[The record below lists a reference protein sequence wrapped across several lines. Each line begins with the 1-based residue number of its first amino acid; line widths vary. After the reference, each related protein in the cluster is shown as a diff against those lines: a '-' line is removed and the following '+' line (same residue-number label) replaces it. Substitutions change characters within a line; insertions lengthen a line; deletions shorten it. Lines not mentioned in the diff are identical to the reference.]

1 MDMDLG
7 LIFLTG
13 LTTGGLTCLAVQG
26 GLLMTALSQ
35 GQMSDEK
42 PTLTDS
48 ALPVGAFLGAK
59 LVAYAILGL
68 LLGGLGTAFRITP
81 TVQGIMQVFA
91 GLLMIAT
98 AFSLLDVHPFFRYL
112 QIKPP
117 KFITRR
123 IRAQAK
129 SGEIF
134 APAILGAMT
143 VFIPCGTTQAMM
155 ILAISSSS
163 PLEGMAIMTA
173 FILGTTPV
181 FFILGFG
188 ATQIR
193 GRMQTV
199 FAVVTATLV
208 LLLGLLSFDAG
219 LILLDSPIAPSRVVL
234 AMINPDPPAVNAT
247 IVDGRQE
254 FYLTADYN
262 GYTPNVLL
270 AQPDMPIR
278 LNMVTQNARGCELA
292 FTIPSL
298 GINIMLPTDGNT
310 PIDIPASS
318 GGEIRFACS
327 MGMYTGVI
335 KIS

>member
-1 MDMDLG
+1 MDLG
-7 LIFLTG
+7 LIFITG

-35 GQMSDEK
+35 NQAIDAK
-42 PTLTDS
+42 PTFADAT
-48 ALPVGAFLGAK
+48 LPVASFLIAK
-59 LVAYAILGL
+59 LIAYAILGF
-68 LLGGLGTAFRITP
+68 LLGGLGNAFRITP
-81 TVQGIMQVFA
+81 TTQGIMQVIA
-91 GLLMIAT
+91 GLFMIIT
-98 AFSLLDVHPFFRYL
+98 AFSLLDVHPIFRYF

-117 KFITRR
+117 KFITKR

-129 SGEIF
+129 SGDIF
-134 APAILGAMT
+134 APAFLGAMT

-155 ILAISSSS
+155 ILAISAANA
-163 PLEGMAIMTA
+163 LDGALIMMA
-173 FILGTTPV
+173 FILGTTPI
-181 FFILGFG
+181 FFVLGFG

-219 LILLDSPIAPSRVVL
+219 LILLESPIAPSKIVL
-234 AMINPDPPAVNAT
+234 TLANPEPPAVRAEW
-247 IVDGRQE
+247 VDGRQE
-254 FYLTADYN
+254 FYLTADYH
-262 GYTPNVLL
+262 GYTPNVLI
-270 AQPDMPIR
+270 AEAGKPIR

-298 GINIMLPTDGNT
+298 GINLMLPHTGTT
-310 PIDIPASS
+310 PIDIPASPA
-318 GGEIRFACS
+318 GEIQFMCS

-335 KIS
+335 KVS

>member
-1 MDMDLG
+1 MDLG
-7 LIFLTG
+7 LVFITG

-35 GQMSDEK
+35 GDVSEDK
-42 PTLTDS
+42 LTFADS

-59 LVAYAILGL
+59 LVAYAILGF

-81 TVQGIMQVFA
+81 TVQGIMQVLA
-91 GLLMIAT
+91 GLFMIAT
-98 AFSLLDVHPFFRYL
+98 AFSLLDVHPIFRYL

-129 SGEIF
+129 SDTIF

-143 VFIPCGTTQAMM
+143 IFIPCGITQSMM

-163 PLEGMAIMTA
+163 PFEGMAIMTA
-173 FILGTTPV
+173 FTFGTTPV
-181 FFILGFG
+181 FFVLGLG
-188 ATQIR
+188 ATQLR
-193 GRMQTV
+193 GRMQAV
-199 FAVVTATLV
+199 FSVVTATLV
-208 LLLGLLSFDAG
+208 LLLGLLAFDAG
-219 LILLDSPIAPSRVVL
+219 LVLLDSPISPSRIVL
-234 AMINPDPPAVNAT
+234 AMLNPDPPAVSAT

-254 FYLTADYN
+254 FYLTADSN

-270 AQPDMPIR
+270 AESGLPIR

-298 GINIMLPTDGNT
+298 GLEMMLPTDGVT
-310 PIDIPASS
+310 PIDIPAPS

-335 KIS
+335 KVS

>member
-1 MDMDLG
+1 MDLW
-7 LIFLTG
+7 LIFITG

-35 GQMSDEK
+35 GDVTAEK
-42 PTLTDS
+42 PTLFDS
-48 ALPVGAFLGAK
+48 ALPVGAFLASK
-59 LVAYAILGL
+59 LIAYAILGF
-68 LLGGLGTAFRITP
+68 LLGALGNAFRITP
-81 TVQGIMQVFA
+81 TVQGIMQLLA
-91 GLLMIAT
+91 GLFMIAT
-98 AFSLLDVHPFFRYL
+98 AFSLLDVHPIFRYM

-129 SGEIF
+129 SGAIF

-163 PLEGMAIMTA
+163 PLEGMLIMTA

-188 ATQIR
+188 ATQLR
-193 GRMQTV
+193 GRMQYV
-199 FAVVTATLV
+199 FSVVTATLV
-208 LLLGLLSFDAG
+208 LLLGLLSVDSAM
-219 LILLDSPIAPSRVVL
+219 ILLDSPYAPSRVIL
-234 AMINPDPPAVNAT
+234 ALANPEPPAITAT

-262 GYTPNVLL
+262 GYTPNVLM
-270 AQPDMPIR
+270 AEKGMPIR
-278 LNMVTQNARGCELA
+278 LNMVTQNSRGCELA
-292 FTIPSL
+292 FVIPSL
-298 GINIMLPTDGNT
+298 NISLILPTTGTT

-318 GGEIRFACS
+318 AGEIRFMCS

-335 KIS
+335 KLS

>member
-1 MDMDLG
+1 MDLW
-7 LIFLTG
+7 LIFITG

-35 GQMSDEK
+35 GDISVEK
-42 PTLTDS
+42 PTLSDS
-48 ALPVGAFLGAK
+48 ALPVGAFLASK
-59 LVAYAILGL
+59 LISYAILGF
-68 LLGGLGTAFRITP
+68 LLGALGNAFRITP
-81 TVQGIMQVFA
+81 TVQGIMQLLA
-91 GLLMIAT
+91 GLFMIIT
-98 AFSLLDVHPFFRYL
+98 AFSLLDVHPIFRYF

-123 IRAQAK
+123 IRTQAK
-129 SGEIF
+129 SGAIF
-134 APAILGAMT
+134 APAILGALT
-143 VFIPCGTTQAMM
+143 IFIPCGTTQAMM
-155 ILAISSSS
+155 ILAISSSN
-163 PLEGMAIMTA
+163 PFEGMVIMTT

-193 GRMQTV
+193 GRMQNV

-208 LLLGLLSFDAG
+208 LLLGLLAIDSG
-219 LILLDSPIAPSRVVL
+219 MILLQSPYAPSRIVL
-234 AMINPDPPAVNAT
+234 ALANPEPAAVKAT

-262 GYTPNVLL
+262 GYTPNVLI
-270 AQPDMPIR
+270 AEKDMPIR
-278 LNMVTQNARGCELA
+278 LNMVTQNSRGCELA
-292 FTIPSL
+292 FVIPSA
-298 GINIMLPTDGNT
+298 GISLILPTTGTT

-318 GGEIRFACS
+318 AEEIQFMCS

-335 KIS
+335 KLS

>member
-1 MDMDLG
+1 MDLG
-7 LIFLTG
+7 LIFITG

-35 GQMSDEK
+35 NQATDQK
-42 PTLTDS
+42 PTLADAS
-48 ALPVGAFLGAK
+48 VPVGVFLTAK
-59 LVAYAILGL
+59 LVAYAILGF
-68 LLGGLGTAFRITP
+68 LLGGLGNAFRITP
-81 TVQGIMQVFA
+81 TVQGIMQVAA
-91 GLLMIAT
+91 GLFMIIT
-98 AFSLLDVHPFFRYL
+98 AFSLLDVHPIFRYF

-117 KFITRR
+117 KFITKR

-129 SGEIF
+129 SGDIF

-155 ILAISSSS
+155 ILAISSASAFNGA
-163 PLEGMAIMTA
+163 LIMTA
-173 FILGTTPV
+173 FILGTTPI

-199 FAVVTATLV
+199 FAVVTSTLV

-234 AMINPDPPAVNAT
+234 ALANPEPPATRAELVN
-247 IVDGRQE
+247 GRQE
-254 FYLTADYN
+254 FYLTADYY

-270 AQPDMPIR
+270 AEAGKPIR

-298 GINIMLPTDGNT
+298 GISLMLPTTGTT
-310 PIDIPASS
+310 PIDIPAPQS
-318 GGEIRFACS
+318 GEIRFMCS